1 MKVLQLQNNQYL
13 IFMNDRVIFQSYQTI
28 IAYYDKKENKIYKDK
43 TFYSRT
49 TSKYFGKFM
58 RMCPPSAFIELV
70 NPFETEYEKNN
81 SFTFKEIKT

>member
-49 TSKYFGKFM
+49 TSKYFSKFM
-58 RMCPPSAFIELV
+58 RMCPPSAIIELV
-70 NPFETEYEKNN
+70 DPFETEYEKNN
-81 SFTFKEIKT
+81 SFTFKEIKA